1 VSEPIAE
8 EYALKNG
15 MAFFEVSRLCDFNVT
30 ESLAALSRV
39 ALKRNGMSRSL
50 GLNKGK
56 MTFTECLLM
65 VMLIVMLIVIGIS
78 ARSLIIVQSYSN
90 RRVIIVHS
98 FIPGISIA
106 PLEVRYYSEALPTQ
120 HGYCV

>member
-1 VSEPIAE
+1 
-8 EYALKNG
+8 

-106 PLEVRYYSEALPTQ
+106 PLEVRYYSE
-120 HGYCV
+120 